1 VQPSKDGW
9 INLCVYM
16 CATTGHTEPNR
27 STTHQAIIHPFPV
40 QANKAREMTNRLHSH
55 THTPARNQEIKPVP
69 KLRSEAAGEEMAQ
82 TRNRYRR
89 EGERL
94 GKGK

>member
-1 VQPSKDGW
+1 MQQSKHGW
-9 INLCVYM
+9 INLCV
-16 CATTGHTEPNR
+16 CAPQQATPNQIDR
-27 STTHQAIIHPFPV
+27 PPIIHPFPV